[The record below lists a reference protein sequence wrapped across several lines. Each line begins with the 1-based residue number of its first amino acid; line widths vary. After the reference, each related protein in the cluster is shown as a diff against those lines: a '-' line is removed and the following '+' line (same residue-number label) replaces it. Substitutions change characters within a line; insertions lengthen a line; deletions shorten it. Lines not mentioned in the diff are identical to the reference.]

1 MSEATAQPPVAQA
14 KVVTDHAE
22 AQHAI
27 ESLRSIAI
35 MLKAVGDENVEL
47 ESRCDT
53 LQDRLEE
60 SATSARE
67 AQDAWTAVTA
77 VKEMVADFDRGL
89 LDKDELVREVNEI
102 GGERGD

>member
-1 MSEATAQPPVAQA
+1 MQQA

-27 ESLRSIAI
+27 ENLRAIAV
-35 MLKAVGDENVEL
+35 MLKAIGDENIEL

-53 LQDRLEE
+53 LRDRLEE
-60 SATSARE
+60 SAVNARE

-77 VKEMVADFDRGL
+77 VKELVGDFGRGL
-89 LDKDELVREVNEI
+89 LDIDELMREVSHI
-102 GGERGD
+102 GRERGE